1 MKEHKYYVYI
11 LTRERNSVFYVG
23 VTNNLLRRVYEH
35 KTGMISGFTK
45 KYNVKIL
52 VYYEYFNDIHPAIHR
67 EKVIKKWRRK
77 YKIAAI
83 ESMNPSWQD
92 LYFTLS

>member
-1 MKEHKYYVYI
+1 M
-11 LTRERNSVFYVG
+11 G

-45 KYNVKIL
+45 RYNVKIL
-52 VYYEYFNDIHPAIHR
+52 VYYEHFNDIHAAIHR

-83 ESMNPSWQD
+83 ESMNPTWQD
-92 LYFTLS
+92 LYFELS